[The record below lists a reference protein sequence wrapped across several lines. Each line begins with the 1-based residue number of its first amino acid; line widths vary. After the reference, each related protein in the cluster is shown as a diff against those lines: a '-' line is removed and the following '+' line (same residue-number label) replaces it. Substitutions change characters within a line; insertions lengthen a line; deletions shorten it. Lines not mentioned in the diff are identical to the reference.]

1 MCITDAQS
9 LDRLSLQSQEELE
22 EVNIER
28 YLQVLAVFIV
38 NITII
43 VIVNIII
50 IIIFNVMIMLLP
62 TRALDE
68 LQVGRRTLT
77 PCSPTPSASTGS
89 PTSSNRSSG
98 DYHLWF

>member
-77 PCSPTPSASTGS
+77 PSSPIPSASKGS

-98 DYHLWF
+98 DSHL

>member
-1 MCITDAQS
+1 MLQDESEVCITDAQS

-28 YLQVLAVFIV
+28 YLQVLLVI
-38 NITII
+38 
-43 VIVNIII
+43 IVNIII
-50 IIIFNVMIMLLP
+50 IIANVMITMLLI
-62 TRALDE
+62 RALGE

-89 PTSSNRSSG
+89 PTSFNKSSG

>member
-1 MCITDAQS
+1 MIFLLQDESEVCITDAQS

-43 VIVNIII
+43 VIVNIIVI
-50 IIIFNVMIMLLP
+50 VITPLWVGGANDFLP
-62 TRALDE
+62 
-68 LQVGRRTLT
+68 RRLHC
-77 PCSPTPSASTGS
+77 PG
-89 PTSSNRSSG
+89 N
-98 DYHLWF
+98 

>member
-50 IIIFNVMIMLLP
+50 IIIIVNTQTMIID
-62 TRALDE
+62 LDC
-68 LQVGRRTLT
+68 QV
-77 PCSPTPSASTGS
+77 
-89 PTSSNRSSG
+89 
-98 DYHLWF
+98 F